1 MVQIPLKKYPYKQ
14 STVVEVKILI
24 VHNLPWLKN
33 LNLESLLPQLNDSC
47 ANSHPPR

>member
-1 MVQIPLKKYPYKQ
+1 MKQVRKKIKQDKMITLTWMVQIPLKKYPYKK

-33 LNLESLLPQLNDSC
+33 
-47 ANSHPPR
+47 